1 MPNISEADGSV
12 IVEITGDDTGLRN
25 TLNDVNNAVR
35 NTAQQASQTAQQ
47 AVQSANTAAQAA
59 SQASSALGDVGSAA
73 GSAAQSVNSAS
84 AAFDA
89 AQSAAQSAADSVSS
103 VSSGFS
109 QVNSAAS
116 GSSSAFNSAANGAA
130 SFSSALGSA
139 ENSASSAS
147 SGMQSAAD
155 SASDCSAALGGVSSS
170 AGAASSAM
178 DGLGDSSQSAADG
191 VRGFSDGVENVGENS
206 SNLDGV
212 LQNLG
217 NTLKTVFSIA
227 LIKEFLGY
235 VEQVGSQFEYTLD
248 KVSTIADTTVKSV
261 GEISDGILELS
272 SETGV
277 SGAELNETMYQA
289 ISAGVET
296 ANALDMVETAV
307 KAAKA
312 GFTDTTTAVDGLTTV
327 LNSFKDAQLEA
338 NDVAN
343 KFLITQNL
351 GKTSFG
357 ELASAIG
364 NVAPTA
370 SAAGVSIEELL
381 SATASLTANGIQ
393 TSQAMTG
400 VKSALSN
407 IITPS
412 LNAAKMAEKLGIEFN
427 AAALKSKGL
436 AAFMDDLASA
446 TDGDTEKMAML
457 FGSVEAL
464 NSMLVLTSES
474 GSELFNKAM
483 SEMETNTTAFDDAY
497 ATMSD
502 NLQSNLDVMKVNA
515 ENFGIDLYNIFS
527 GDFQNAI
534 QTVSEYIGRL
544 REAMT
549 TGGFSGLAGELF
561 QIAFDA
567 IEQLGQGIADA
578 LPILVPAALDAV
590 ITISDTIIDNI
601 DKVLDTAEDI
611 ISGLA
616 DALVD
621 PKTLDYFT
629 EKAPGVVIRLTDK
642 LIANIPEVERF
653 CTQLCDRIAEGLVNY
668 DWAESA
674 RKTEQN
680 MIDAFFTNDV
690 LVGDVARL
698 LGVDEEQARAALDK
712 FKGDWTKAV
721 DMISVEAEIAQNKF
735 QGYYNTGHQSDEWQD
750 IIGTDSKTD
759 KVELD
764 KKAQKNIADGYAEN
778 ARNAA
783 GVITQ
788 ANAEVSKST
797 AETAGTLSDSS
808 EEITESTGKISDEF
822 KAWYTELETLK
833 AHGDID
839 DDEFKKRLSDKLNS
853 SAEYLGSAYN
863 SYWYKIK
870 STNANAAKQAGETVS
885 DDFRKWY
892 SDQERLLSLGV
903 ENGGIS
909 EETFYKNLAEKI
921 DNNEYKNSPAYNSYR
936 TKLNSYQDKQ
946 TKEAERLAKEAS
958 ADFKKWYD
966 SQTLLLNMGV
976 ENGGISE
983 DEYFSRLKT
992 ALDNIPDSKINPAYS
1007 QYWKALSAF
1016 NDRQKKQAEK
1026 DQAELQKQ
1034 QSAVSDDFK
1043 KWYGEQNY
1051 LLAKGV
1057 ENGGISKEQYIE
1069 NLRDMLD
1076 SSDEFDKV
1084 QYKSFW
1090 KEITTADEK
1099 AAQENQKAFDN
1110 IAKQRLK
1117 NLKNEAKDE
1126 LSQLKSDISDLQNE
1140 YKENLNTLIKER
1152 DSFKSKLSENILST
1166 TEESVTDK
1174 RTGQVTKKKTD
1185 TVADI
1190 QKKIES
1196 RKKLGTA
1203 LQSLVK
1209 KGIPKGLLQEL
1220 AGLDPDD
1227 ALRFAE
1233 QLDKLDDTKWQNIV
1247 SSYNEYEEINNKI
1260 AEDIYSPEIKALNEQ
1275 FANDLNTLLD
1285 GVSGSAAEKGAEMI
1299 RSFVSGIDT
1308 GSDDAIQQIR
1318 DFCDDVTAEMKTAVD
1333 GAGLIDGGL
1342 MLGEDYAQA
1351 IADGFADNSGVIEDA
1366 FNAVWGELLDEK
1378 FPGISAAVETR
1389 TAGLSQGITTR
1400 AVASQAP
1407 ISGFEQTEV
1416 NVPSVTLGNVQL
1428 VMKDGRILAEVVN
1441 KENLTYQIQGG
1452 RI

>member
-47 AVQSANTAAQAA
+47 AVNAASQAA
-59 SQASSALGDVGSAA
+59 NSAAQASSALDNVGNS
-73 GSAAQSVNSAS
+73 AQSATSAVNGTS
-84 AAFDA
+84 AAFGA
-89 AQSAAQSAADSVSS
+89 AQSAAQSAANAVS
-103 VSSGFS
+103 
-109 QVNSAAS
+109 SAAS
-116 GSSSAFNSAANGAA
+116 GFTQANSAAADSAAAFGNAAGGAA
-130 SFSSALGSA
+130 SFSSALSSA

-178 DGLGDSSQSAADG
+178 DGLGNSSQSAADG

-296 ANALDMVETAV
+296 ANAIDMVETAV

-412 LNAAKMAEKLGIEFN
+412 SNAAKMAEELGIEFN

-446 TDGDTEKMAML
+446 TNGDTEKMAML

-483 SEMETNTTAFDDAY
+483 SEMETNTTALDDAY

-527 GDFQNAI
+527 GDMQNVV
-534 QTVSEYIGRL
+534 QVVTVYIGRL
-544 REAMT
+544 RDAMT
-549 TGGFSGLAGELF
+549 EGGFSGLAGELF

-578 LPILVPAALDAV
+578 LPVLVPAALDAV

-629 EKAPGVVIRLTDK
+629 EKAPGVVIRLTDE

-653 CTQLCDRIAEGLVNY
+653 CTQLFDRIAEGLVNY

-690 LVGDVARL
+690 LVGDIAKL

-712 FKGDWTKAV
+712 FKGDWTKTV
-721 DMISVEAEIAQNKF
+721 DMISAEAEIAQNKF

-788 ANAEVSKST
+788 ANAEVSEST
-797 AETAGTLSDSS
+797 AETADTLSDSS
-808 EEITESTGKISDEF
+808 EEITESTGKISDDF
-822 KAWYTELETLK
+822 KAWYTKLETLK
-833 AHGDID
+833 AHDDID
-839 DDEFKKRLSDKLNS
+839 DDEFKKRLSDKLHS
-853 SAEYLGSAYN
+853 SAEYWDSAYN
-863 SYWYKIK
+863 NYWDKIK
-870 STNANAAKQAGETVS
+870 TSNSKAAANAGAKVS
-885 DDFRKWY
+885 DDFKTWY
-892 SDQERLLSLGV
+892 ENQERLLSLG
-903 ENGGIS
+903 EDNGGIS
-909 EETFYKNLAEKI
+909 EDVFYKRLAEKLDSDDI
-921 DNNEYKNSPAYNSYR
+921 KNNPAYNSYR
-936 TKLNSYQDKQ
+936 TKLKSYRDKQ
-946 TKEAERLAKEAS
+946 QKEAERRNKEVS
-958 ADFKKWYD
+958 DDFKDRYN
-966 SQTLLLNMGV
+966 TLKLLFDMGG

-983 DEYFSRLKT
+983 EEYYSQLEKLLEST
-992 ALDNIPDSKINPAYS
+992 PDSKVNAAYS
-1007 QYWKALSAF
+1007 QYWKALKSY
-1016 NDRQKKQAEK
+1016 NEKELKEAEK
-1026 DQAELQKQ
+1026 QQA
-1034 QSAVSDDFK
+1034 AVSEEFK
-1043 KWYGEQNY
+1043 KWYDEQQY

-1057 ENGGISKEQYIE
+1057 ENGGISSEEYIE
-1069 NLRDMLD
+1069 NLREMLG

-1084 QYKSFW
+1084 QYKPYW
-1090 KEITTADEK
+1090 KEVTSADEK
-1099 AAQENQKAFDN
+1099 AAQENRKALDN
-1110 IAKQRLK
+1110 AAKQRLK
-1117 NLKNEAKDE
+1117 NLKDEAKDE
-1126 LSQLKSDISDLQNE
+1126 LAQLKSSISDLQSE
-1140 YKENLNTLIKER
+1140 YKNELNKLVKER
-1152 DSFKSKLSENILST
+1152 DSFKSKLSVNIFST

-1174 RTGQVTKKKTD
+1174 RTGDVTKKKTD

-1190 QKKIES
+1190 KQKIES

-1220 AGLDPDD
+1220 AGMDPDD

-1233 QLDKLDDTKWQNIV
+1233 QLDKLDNTQWENIV
-1247 SSYNEYEEINNKI
+1247 SSYNEYEEINQKI
-1260 AEDIYSPEIKALNEQ
+1260 ADDIYSPEIKALNEQ

-1342 MLGEDYAQA
+1342 MLDEDFAQA
-1351 IADGFADNSGVIEDA
+1351 IADGFADNAAVIGDTVLA
-1366 FNAVWGELLDEK
+1366 AWGEVFDEK
-1378 FPGISAAVETR
+1378 FPSITAAVDTR
-1389 TAGLSQGITTR
+1389 TTGLSQGIATR
-1400 AVASQAP
+1400 AVASQEPAAATVN
-1407 ISGFEQTEV
+1407 QAAV
-1416 NVPSVTLGNVQL
+1416 NVPDITLGNIQL
-1428 VMKDGRILAEVVN
+1428 VMKDGKVLAEVVN
-1441 KENLTYQIQGG
+1441 KENLNYQIQGG